1 MDSDSAKVHSVAA
14 TPLGRRER
22 SKVAL
27 RRRLLDAAMDAFADK
42 GYRAATIDEI
52 AERADVARATAFNH
66 FPRKEDFLL
75 ALILERRQLVMSRLG
90 EQLEARDRSVIEVI
104 RDLVRELGRWWDS
117 DQAMNQAMMR
127 AVIHSG
133 VMATAGSHASGLV
146 FGRAIATGQ
155 ERGEISA
162 ELDAVAVGNLI
173 FDGYMGILY
182 RWGMGEVT
190 IPLEQA
196 FGTALD
202 IVVTGIH
209 RSTRQ

>member
-1 MDSDSAKVHSVAA
+1 MDSDSAKVDS

-27 RRRLLDAAMDAFADK
+27 RERLLEAAMGAFAEK

-75 ALILERRQLVMSRLG
+75 ALILQRRETVMARLG
-90 EQLEARDRSVIEVI
+90 EHLESNDGTVIEAI
-104 RDLVRELGRWWDS
+104 SDLVRELGRWWDS
-117 DQAMNQAMMR
+117 DRELNQAMMR
-127 AVIHSG
+127 AVLHSG

-155 ERGEISA
+155 ERGEIDPG
-162 ELDAVAVGNLI
+162 LDPFAVGNLI
-173 FDGYMGILY
+173 FDGYLGILY
-182 RWGMGEVT
+182 RWGLGEVS

-202 IVVTGIH
+202 IVVTGIG
-209 RSTRQ
+209 STRR

>member
-1 MDSDSAKVHSVAA
+1 MDSDSAKVDS

-27 RRRLLDAAMDAFADK
+27 RERLLEAAMGAFAEK

-75 ALILERRQLVMSRLG
+75 ALILQRRETVMGRLG
-90 EQLEARDRSVIEVI
+90 EHLQSGDRTVIEAI

-117 DQAMNQAMMR
+117 DRELNQAMMR
-127 AVIHSG
+127 AVLHSG

-155 ERGEISA
+155 ERGEIDPG
-162 ELDAVAVGNLI
+162 LDPFAVGNLI
-173 FDGYMGILY
+173 FDGYLGILY
-182 RWGMGEVT
+182 RWGLGEVS

-202 IVVTGIH
+202 IVVTGIG
-209 RSTRQ
+209 STRR

>member
-1 MDSDSAKVHSVAA
+1 MDSDSATVDG

-27 RRRLLDAAMDAFADK
+27 RQRLLKAAMAAFAEK
-42 GYRAATIDEI
+42 GYRAATIDVI

-75 ALILERRQLVMSRLG
+75 ALIMQRRETVMGRLG
-90 EQLEARDRSVIEVI
+90 EHLESGDRTVIDAI
-104 RDLVRELGRWWDS
+104 GDLVRELGRWWDS
-117 DQAMNQAMMR
+117 DREMNQAMMR
-127 AVIHSG
+127 AVLHSG

-155 ERGEISA
+155 ERGEIDPG
-162 ELDAVAVGNLI
+162 LDPFAVGNLI
-173 FDGYMGILY
+173 FDGYLGILY
-182 RWGMGEVT
+182 RWGLGEVS

-202 IVVTGIH
+202 IVVTGIG
-209 RSTRQ
+209 STRR

>member
-1 MDSDSAKVHSVAA
+1 MDSDSAKVDS

-27 RRRLLDAAMDAFADK
+27 RERLLEAAMGAFAEK

-75 ALILERRQLVMSRLG
+75 ALILQRRETVMARLG
-90 EQLEARDRSVIEVI
+90 EHLESNDGTVIEAI
-104 RDLVRELGRWWDS
+104 GDLVRELGRWWDS
-117 DQAMNQAMMR
+117 DRELNQAMMR
-127 AVIHSG
+127 AVLHSG

-155 ERGEISA
+155 ERGEIDPG
-162 ELDAVAVGNLI
+162 LDPFAVGNLI
-173 FDGYMGILY
+173 FDGYLGILY
-182 RWGMGEVT
+182 RWGLGEVS

-202 IVVTGIH
+202 IVVTGIG
-209 RSTRQ
+209 STRR